1 VPGTDKPEHPQHT
14 HRHDRRGD
22 FGIKGGGFPFM
33 VHFFCP
39 EMFLV
44 MNILLNLRLGL
55 RILLR

>member
-1 VPGTDKPEHPQHT
+1 MEVPFFT
-14 HRHDRRGD
+14 
-22 FGIKGGGFPFM
+22 